1 MEKGRYRVDR
11 NMRLNE
17 GNLLLSIGDQFSIT
31 DLLDDNN
38 VRLLF
43 HNKSTIVD
51 QDVLAIGSSHLNLN
65 LQLITSSS

>member
-1 MEKGRYRVDR
+1 MEKGRYRVER

-38 VRLLF
+38 VRVLF
-43 HNKSTIVD
+43 HNKSSIVD
-51 QDVLAIGSSHLNLN
+51 QDVLAIGSTQLNLN
-65 LQLITSSS
+65 LQLTTSS

>member
-1 MEKGRYRVDR
+1 MEKGRYRVER

-38 VRLLF
+38 VRVLF
-43 HNKSTIVD
+43 HNKNSIVD
-51 QDVLAIGSSHLNLN
+51 QDVLAIGSTQLNLN
-65 LQLITSSS
+65 LQLTTSS